1 MSRLLPIPALL
12 LAVATTALLA
22 TATLVRPVAAVP
34 TALTAEGAI
43 LSNAGAVVD
52 GDYALT
58 FRLYPT
64 QTGGT
69 AVWEEGPLVVTV
81 AGGRFTLGLGAKVPI
96 PQVVLSQTANPWL
109 GISVGNDPELPRTPL
124 RSVVFALR
132 AAAAETLEC
141 SGCVTAAHLDPKVLQ
156 PYAKL
161 ADLQKIELTE
171 YAKLSDLAKI
181 DLSPYAKAAELA
193 KVAQT
198 GQYADLLNPPKLADV
213 AKTGAYGDLAGLP
226 VLAKTGASCGTGLV
240 VKGIKADGSLDCV
253 TTALDASALPANGLA
268 AISNGLLTNVFKDV
282 FAIGKAVDIPDASLK
297 GVAAQVTVGDIG
309 KAQALTVSIELA
321 TSSTGQI
328 QVTLSDPA
336 GAVYV
341 LHDKSGT
348 ATALKATYPKPNA
361 TVSGDLTAWVGKNP
375 AGTWTLQVVD
385 TQPGKDANDG
395 QIKAFSVQVE
405 YVSDKKVAATGALLL
420 PGSPV
425 NLGPCGPGNK
435 GQMAVN
441 TANAGLD
448 VCDGVDW
455 RFVPFAPLCGNKALN
470 AGEECDDGNDIPG
483 DGCHQCKLAKCGD
496 GVVQTG
502 EECDTGTKNSDT
514 AADACRTTCKL
525 AKCGDKVV
533 DSKEGCDDGN
543 TNDSDGCSNQCQKP
557 CSGGWVYDGI
567 CLKSNALGSNADAIP
582 SGCTPYQPAKT
593 WQKTDYVN
601 ICNQFKAAGTTCET
615 PDTDAD
621 GGLCAN
627 FQAIAS
633 WENNA
638 TPDVWLHKSSFNW
651 TWVNGGP
658 NCNLKS
664 DAPSVVVYACK

>member
-1 MSRLLPIPALL
+1 MPRLCCPDSLRAVLVALALVGSVAGASPAL
-12 LAVATTALLA
+12 AI
-22 TATLVRPVAAVP
+22 P
-34 TALTAEGAI
+34 TALTVEGAI
-43 LSNAGAVVD
+43 LSSGGAVVD

-64 QTGGT
+64 QQGGT

-81 AGGRFTLGLGAKVPI
+81 VGGRFSLGLGAKVPI
-96 PQVVLSQTANPWL
+96 AQAVLSQTPNPWL
-109 GISVGNDPELPRTPL
+109 GISVGNDPELPRSSL

-132 AAAAETLEC
+132 AAAADALEC
-141 SGCVTAAHLDPKVLQ
+141 SGCVSAAHLDPKVLQ

-253 TTALDASALPANGLA
+253 TTALDASALPANGLS
-268 AISNGLLTNVFKDV
+268 AISNGLLTNVFKDT
-282 FAIGKAVDIPDASLK
+282 FATSKAADIPDANLK
-297 GVAAQVTVGDIG
+297 GVSVQVTVGDIG
-309 KAQALTVSIELA
+309 KAQALTVSVDIA
-321 TSSTGQI
+321 TSSTGQM
-328 QVTLSDPA
+328 QATLTAPG

-348 ATALKATYPKPNA
+348 ATALKATYPKPDA
-361 TVSGDLTAWVGKNP
+361 AVSGDLNTWIGKNP
-375 AGTWTLQVVD
+375 AGTWTLQVID
-385 TQPGKDANDG
+385 SQPGKDANDG

-405 YVSDKKVAATGALLL
+405 YVSDKKVAATGALLM
-420 PGSPV
+420 PGSPS

-448 VCDGVDW
+448 VCDGADW
-455 RFVPFAPLCGNKALN
+455 QFVPFAPLCGNKALN
-470 AGEECDDGNDIPG
+470 TGEECDDGNNVPG

-502 EECDTGTKNSDT
+502 EECDTGTKNSDST
-514 AADACRTTCKL
+514 ADACRTNCKL
-525 AKCGDKVV
+525 AKCGDNVV

-543 TNDSDGCSNQCQKP
+543 TNDSDGCNNQCQKP
-557 CSGGWVYDGI
+557 CTGGWVYDGV
-567 CLKSNALGSNADAIP
+567 CLKSNTLTASADAVP
-582 SGCTPYQPAKT
+582 NGCTPYQPAKT
-593 WQKTDYVN
+593 WQKADYVN
-601 ICNQFKAAGTTCET
+601 ICNQFKVAGTTCET
-615 PDTDAD
+615 PDTDTD

-627 FQAIAS
+627 FQAIAA

-638 TPDVWLHKSSFNW
+638 TPDLWLHKASFNW
-651 TWVNGGP
+651 TWVSGAP
-658 NCNLKS
+658 SCNLKS
-664 DAPSVVVYACK
+664 DAASVVVYACK